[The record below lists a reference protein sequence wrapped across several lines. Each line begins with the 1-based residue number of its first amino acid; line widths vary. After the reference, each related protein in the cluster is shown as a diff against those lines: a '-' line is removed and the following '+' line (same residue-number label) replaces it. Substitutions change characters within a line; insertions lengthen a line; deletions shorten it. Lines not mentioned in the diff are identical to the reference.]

1 MAITVHYCRV
11 QLAASS
17 TPLFY
22 ALLLFCMTMPQAGS
36 EYQLRPLL
44 LSPGHRVELLQ
55 ALDALLTKRHPQVL
69 WRQIALLSCAV
80 DVGMPVCPACS

>member
-1 MAITVHYCRV
+1 MWHTIMAITVHYCRV

-36 EYQLRPLL
+36 ELRPLL
-44 LSPGHRVELLQ
+44 LPPGHRVELLQ

-80 DVGMPVCPACS
+80 ELPE